1 MTASVP
7 SGFSRDDLEAL
18 LKKAPADQPQQD
30 ISSDESLFGP
40 QKLTEDDLIEAAS
53 KICDDAME
61 VCADPLLHKA
71 IALTICARMINW
83 HNSVAEG
90 QESEESRASWYRDA
104 GKFQAILD
112 ILTAISLGPDD
123 PFLSK

>member
-1 MTASVP
+1 M
-7 SGFSRDDLEAL
+7 
-18 LKKAPADQPQQD
+18 
-30 ISSDESLFGP
+30 SLFYSYGP

-61 VCADPLLHKA
+61 VCADPLQIHKA
-71 IALTICARMINW
+71 IALTICARMLNW

-123 PFLSK
+123 PFSE